1 MEKGKE
7 RIFPDGRANE
17 AEHMYTC
24 WLCSLPGVGNHTIA
38 KLLEHFGTSENI
50 YRAGEKELRPFL
62 NTRQLES
69 LSQGRRD
76 FSPEREYQEMQRQGI
91 GFLIPGDEGYPGR
104 LRDIPD
110 APYGL
115 FYRGRLP
122 EEERLSVAVIG
133 ARDCSEYGRYVA
145 TELGRELGK
154 SGVSV
159 ISGMARG
166 IDGISQAEALAAGGI
181 SFGVLGCGVDICYP
195 KQNRQLYERL
205 LRDGGVL
212 SSYPPGMPPVAQN
225 FPPRNRIV
233 SGLADA
239 LVVVEARQK
248 SGTLI
253 TVDMALEQGKEVYVV
268 PGRVTDRLSDG
279 CNKLLK
285 QGAGIFL
292 SPAEFLREMEEQF
305 EGKMACKR
313 VSGTGREEENG
324 KKRCSGEMGKPLSK
338 LSPELK
344 PVYGA
349 LDLYPQSL
357 EQIRE
362 KISGGCD
369 QRKLSLWLMQLC
381 VLKLAVQV
389 SPGHFQ
395 IANP

>member
-7 RIFPDGRANE
+7 RIFPDGGANE
-17 AEHMYTC
+17 AEHAYTC
-24 WLCSLPGVGNHTIA
+24 WLCSLPGVGNHTVT
-38 KLLEHFGTSENI
+38 KLLEYFGSSENI
-50 YRAGEKELRPFL
+50 YRAGEEELRPLL
-62 NTRQLES
+62 NIRQMET
-69 LSQGRRD
+69 LSRSRQGS
-76 FSPEREYQEMQRQGI
+76 SPEREYQELLGQGI
-91 GFLIPGDEGYPGR
+91 GFLHPGDENYPGR
-104 LRDIPD
+104 LREIPD

-115 FYRGRLP
+115 FYRGKLP
-122 EEERLSVAVIG
+122 EEERLAVAVIG

-145 TELGRELGK
+145 AELGRELGK
-154 SGVSV
+154 RGVSV

-166 IDGISQAEALAAGGI
+166 IDGISQLEALAAGGI

-212 SSYPPGMPPVAQN
+212 SEYPPGMPPVAQN

-285 QGAGIFL
+285 QGAGVFL
-292 SPAEFLREMEEQF
+292 SPEEFLREMEEQF
-305 EGKMACKR
+305 VGKMTLKE
-313 VSGTGREEENG
+313 VSGKRRGRGSRGKRSTGKMR
-324 KKRCSGEMGKPLSK
+324 KPLSE

-344 PVYGA
+344 LVYGA
-349 LDLYPQSL
+349 LDMYPQSL
-357 EQIRE
+357 EQICG
-362 KISGGCD
+362 KISGECD

-395 IANP
+395 IASL

>member
-7 RIFPDGRANE
+7 RMLPDGGANE
-17 AEHMYTC
+17 TEHAYTC
-24 WLCSLPGVGNHTIA
+24 WLCSLPGVGNHTIT
-38 KLLEHFGTSENI
+38 KLLEYFGTSENI
-50 YRAGEKELRPFL
+50 YRAGEEELRPFL
-62 NTRQLES
+62 NIRQLEA
-69 LSQGRRD
+69 LSRGRQGS
-76 FSPEREYQEMQRQGI
+76 SPEREYQELLGQGI
-91 GFLIPGDEGYPGR
+91 GFLHPGDENYPRR
-104 LRDIPD
+104 LREIPD

-115 FYRGRLP
+115 FYRGKLP
-122 EEERLSVAVIG
+122 EEERLAVAVIG

-145 TELGRELGK
+145 AELGRELGK
-154 SGVSV
+154 RGVSV

-212 SSYPPGMPPVAQN
+212 SEYPPGMPPVAQN

-285 QGAGIFL
+285 QGAGVFL
-292 SPAEFLREMEEQF
+292 SPEEFLREMEEQF
-305 EGKMACKR
+305 VGKMTLKEVSEKR
-313 VSGTGREEENG
+313 RGRGSRGKRSTGKMR
-324 KKRCSGEMGKPLSK
+324 KPLLE

-344 PVYGA
+344 SVYGA

-357 EQIRE
+357 EQIRG
-362 KISGGCD
+362 KISSECD

-395 IANP
+395 IASP